1 MDLRLI
7 ANDSDGKYRV
17 NEGESIETLR
27 SFLLLRGLLIPRLT
41 IYAGILT
48 GILGS
53 YLLLYP
59 WRGDFRDLTV
69 LAVILFSIIAFSFE
83 ALKQY
88 RGLKIS
94 LRDVKL

>member
-7 ANDSDGKYRV
+7 TNNENGKYKV
-17 NEGESIETLR
+17 SEGKSIEALR
-27 SFLLLRGLLIPRLT
+27 SFLMLRGLLIPRLT
-41 IYAGILT
+41 IYVGLLT

-69 LAVILFSIIAFSFE
+69 LSVILFSIIAFSFE

-88 RGLKIS
+88 RGIKIS
-94 LRDVKL
+94 LRDI